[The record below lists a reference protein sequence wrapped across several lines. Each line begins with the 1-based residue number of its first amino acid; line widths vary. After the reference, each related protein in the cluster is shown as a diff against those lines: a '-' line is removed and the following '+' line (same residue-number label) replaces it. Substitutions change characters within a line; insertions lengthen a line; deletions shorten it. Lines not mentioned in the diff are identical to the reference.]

1 MKRRSF
7 MNKNKNK
14 TILLSIAFLFLIGMI
29 CLLFIASEDEAPRD
43 GQVRIH
49 SSASAMKGKSYTD
62 VIKDFE
68 ESGFTNI
75 KTEKVEDLIFG
86 WLTKDGEVESVS
98 IGGEVDYSSGE
109 WVPFD
114 TEVIIMYHTF
124 PEEVDENAND
134 GSNNLPDD
142 AEEDT
147 VLTVENCEA
156 LAKIFS
162 NEYDSITCIEFAE
175 KYRGKTIE
183 FDGCID
189 YVVNSIVYNPLNG
202 SSKEASDQHDILLS
216 YGDYDADTQI
226 GPTLRLKK
234 VSNYALGLK
243 LYDEWPNYLNE
254 GSNVHIKVTV
264 LSFDEN
270 TGIFDVSYESI
281 EPR

>member
-1 MKRRSF
+1 

-14 TILLSIAFLFLIGMI
+14 TILLAIAFLFLIGMI

-43 GQVRIH
+43 GQVRIP

-114 TEVIIMYHTF
+114 TEVIITYHTF
-124 PEEVDENAND
+124 PEEVDENSND

-147 VLTVENCEA
+147 VLTVENCED
-156 LAKIFS
+156 LVNIFS
-162 NEYDSITCIEFAE
+162 KQASYSLFTSFAE

-183 FDGCID
+183 FDGSID
-189 YVVNSIVYNPLNG
+189 YVANSIVYNPFNG